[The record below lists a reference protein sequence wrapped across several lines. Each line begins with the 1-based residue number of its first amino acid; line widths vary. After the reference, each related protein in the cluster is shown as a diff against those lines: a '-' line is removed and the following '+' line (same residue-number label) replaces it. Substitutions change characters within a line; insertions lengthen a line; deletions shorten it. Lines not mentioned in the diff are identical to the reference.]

1 MKFKAKVRVSK
12 PTSRWLISE
21 SFQFMNYSSFLPKG
35 LHGLLSLRK
44 LRDTICK
51 AEKKWLKNSTQTTG
65 NKQTLRSSRIVKF
78 LCMCYAKYEQIRV
91 HFSCEGTKNSRKFR
105 KRKIKKFDH
114 SCMIKWWL
122 TPMTFS
128 KSCVTSK
135 SIFGCSGLI
144 WHVRSF
150 KNSRLSQFHSDLWVQ
165 CHSVGSVSLRTF
177 TVVK

>member
-1 MKFKAKVRVSK
+1 
-12 PTSRWLISE
+12 
-21 SFQFMNYSSFLPKG
+21 MNYSSFLPKG

-91 HFSCEGTKNSRKFR
+91 RFSCEGTKNSRKFR
-105 KRKIKKFDH
+105 KRKIKKFDD

-165 CHSVGSVSLRTF
+165 CHSVGLSILKGFNRREIDYFSSWNRLNTLSWIS
-177 TVVK
+177 